1 MKRLDQPA
9 TGEPDNEELIVAGR
23 AQERRQPGTASTE
36 RHGGRRTSFKVLT
49 VVRSLRK
56 RRQGKRRQRKRRKW
70 HVAKT
75 RNRRPPNNSHTQ
87 VFAAWVICFSASS
100 RMLEGIQEEAV
111 PAPIRRSVCPTVLA
125 TVATSGHPLALLT
138 GIQARAFTGEARPE
152 RS

>member
-9 TGEPDNEELIVAGR
+9 TGELDNEELIVAGR

-56 RRQGKRRQRKRRKW
+56 RRQRKRRKW

-75 RNRRPPNNSHTQ
+75 RVVTL
-87 VFAAWVICFSASS
+87 SAF
-100 RMLEGIQEEAV
+100 RGLGVAV
-111 PAPIRRSVCPTVLA
+111 PWLRTARSLVGREQGV
-125 TVATSGHPLALLT
+125 
-138 GIQARAFTGEARPE
+138 GEYVRHRPYMV
-152 RS
+152 S